1 MPRGVTGPVA
11 RYLTRLGLF
20 DLSHTDRPSRV
31 NGIPFT
37 TLVVRRHKDGTNKPT
52 TMGLVGGRVVVEWR
66 VKDHIEN
73 DEVRLR
79 AVDFAPMLV
88 AWVESERS
96 KRKE

>member
-1 MPRGVTGPVA
+1 VTGPVA

-31 NGIPFT
+31 NGIPFVN
-37 TLVVRRHKDGTNKPT
+37 LVVRRHKDGTSAQT
-52 TMGLVGGRVVVEWR
+52 VLGTFGGRVTVEWR

-88 AWVESERS
+88 AWVESERKARS
-96 KRKE
+96 E